1 MNPPITN
8 RQVLSAVFTAEAG
21 NDATRLLE
29 ALTKIATDDSRME
42 VSAEPSKDLAV
53 VATMSVAHLLEI
65 GDRLLD
71 EFGLQV
77 NIGDLKVRYVETIR
91 RRGEGEGKYIRQ
103 TGGSGNY
110 GHCRL
115 RIEPNEPGKGYE
127 FVNEIKDGVV
137 PKGYVKPIDQ
147 GVRDAMELGIL
158 AGFPLI
164 DVKVTLFDGSYHE
177 VDSNDMA
184 FKFAGSIAFKEA
196 ARKAFPVLLEPVMA
210 VEVTV
215 SDEHMGARI
224 RDINA
229 RRGRIEGIERAA
241 GSQVIKAIV
250 PLSEM
255 LGSGSG
261 WLLEFPMVFA
271 GYEEVPHRG
280 GFDGMEP
287 APAIRPKVPKQG
299 SGSAALRPESEMD

>member
-1 MNPPITN
+1 MNAPITN
-8 RQVLSAVFTAEAG
+8 RPILSAAFTAQAD
-21 NDATRLLE
+21 NDAKPLLE
-29 ALTKIATDDSRME
+29 ALTKIATEDSNIE
-42 VSAEPSKDLAV
+42 VSAEPSKEMAV

-65 GDRLLD
+65 GDRLLN

-77 NIGDLKVRYVETIR
+77 NISDLKVRYVEAIR

-110 GHCRL
+110 GHCWL
-115 RIEPNEPGKGYE
+115 RVEPNGPGKGYE
-127 FVNEIKDGVV
+127 FVNDIEDRVV
-137 PKGYVKPIDQ
+137 PKEYVEPIDQ

-158 AGFPLI
+158 AAFPMV
-164 DVKVTLFDGSYHE
+164 DVKVTLFNGSYHE
-177 VDSNDMA
+177 VDSNEMA

-210 VEVTV
+210 VEITV
-215 SDEHMGARI
+215 REEHMGATI
-224 RDINA
+224 GEINA
-229 RRGRIEGIERAA
+229 CRGRIEGMEHRA
-241 GSQVIKAIV
+241 GSQIIKALV
-250 PLSEM
+250 PLSEL
-255 LGSGSG
+255 LGSRSR

-287 APAIRPKVPKQG
+287 APAIRPKVPNQG
-299 SGSAALRPESEMD
+299 SGSVALRQESETN